1 MADSKLKNTE
11 KVKYKSVSGRMSDYC
26 GFKLCDV
33 GTVYSAENVFC
44 VICHKSLIKCQF
56 IIIMS
61 AL

>member
-1 MADSKLKNTE
+1 MTDSKLKNTE
-11 KVKYKSVSGRMSDYC
+11 QVKYKVVSGRLCDYF

-44 VICHKSLIKCQF
+44 VIYHKSF
-56 IIIMS
+56 TYH

>member
-44 VICHKSLIKCQF
+44 VIYHKSF
-56 IIIMS
+56 TYH